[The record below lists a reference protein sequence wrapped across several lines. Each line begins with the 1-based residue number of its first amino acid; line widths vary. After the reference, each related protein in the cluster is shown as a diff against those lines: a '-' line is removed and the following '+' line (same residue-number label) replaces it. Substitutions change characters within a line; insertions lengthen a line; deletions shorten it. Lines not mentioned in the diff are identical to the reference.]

1 MRISPSNRSRRCS
14 HAFSHCGALVFQ
26 EVFAQG
32 ALWLASDDSSF
43 VNGYVLVIDGGV
55 VQISGARSL
64 RCCSLAN
71 TVGTPPVT
79 AMEVFESFHGYFVTQ
94 HRPEE

>member
-14 HAFSHCGALVFQ
+14 HAFNPAARLSSRRLRTRRTIAVR
-26 EVFAQG
+26 
-32 ALWLASDDSSF
+32 ASLR
-43 VNGYVLVIDGGV
+43 NGYVLVIDGRV
-55 VQISGARSL
+55 VQISGSRSL
-64 RCCSLAN
+64 QCRSLAN

-79 AMEVFESFHGYFVTQ
+79 AMEVFESFHGYFVSK